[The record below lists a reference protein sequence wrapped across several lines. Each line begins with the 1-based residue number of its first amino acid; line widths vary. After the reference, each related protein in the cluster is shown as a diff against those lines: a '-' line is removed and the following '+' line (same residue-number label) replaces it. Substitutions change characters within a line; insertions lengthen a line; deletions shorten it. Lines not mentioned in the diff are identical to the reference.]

1 MYSYLLEELSK
12 TIGARLLVQ
21 FEHNGNEYTVEPHLL
36 GRNHQKQDCL
46 LAWVVSGPMKQDL
59 RKGNWHTFL
68 LNDII
73 CLKTLEQRFTKQRPG
88 YDPYESSMSRIY
100 YRI

>member
-21 FEHNGNEYTVEPHLL
+21 FEYKGVDYTVEPHLL
-36 GRNHQKQDCL
+36 GRNHEKQDCL
-46 LAWVVSGPMKQDL
+46 LAWVVAGPMKQDL
-59 RKGNWHTFL
+59 SNGNWQTFL
-68 LNDII
+68 LNDITS
-73 CLKTLEQRFTKQRPG
+73 LKAMEQRFTKQRPG
-88 YDPYESSMSRIY
+88 YDPYEGSMSRIY

>member
-12 TIGARLLVQ
+12 TIGARMLIQ
-21 FEHNGNEYTVEPHLL
+21 FEYQGSVYLVEPHLL
-36 GRNHQKQDCL
+36 GRNHIKQDCL
-46 LAWVVSGPMKQDL
+46 LAWVLSGHDTVNTSAS
-59 RKGNWHTFL
+59 NWHTFL
-68 LNDII
+68 LSDISR
-73 CLKTLEQRFTKQRPG
+73 LKTIDQRFTKHRPG

>member
-12 TIGARLLVQ
+12 TIGARMLIE
-21 FEHNGNEYTVEPHLL
+21 FEYQGSMYVVEPHLL
-36 GRNHQKQDCL
+36 GRNHMKQDCL
-46 LAWVVSGPMKQDL
+46 LAWVVSGKGAADKLKGSWYTFMLTEITMVKPM
-59 RKGNWHTFL
+59 
-68 LNDII
+68 
-73 CLKTLEQRFTKQRPG
+73 EQRFTKHRPG

>member
-12 TIGARLLVQ
+12 TIGARMLIR
-21 FEHNGNEYTVEPHLL
+21 FEYKGDAYTVEPHLL
-36 GRNHQKQDCL
+36 GRNHLKQDCL
-46 LAWVVSGPMKQDL
+46 LAWVVSGKMPSENI
-59 RKGNWHTFL
+59 RGNWQTFQ
-68 LNDII
+68 LNGISD
-73 CLKTLEQRFTKQRPG
+73 LKAMEQRFTKHRPG

>member
-12 TIGARLLVQ
+12 TIGARLIIR
-21 FEHNGNEYTVEPHLL
+21 FEYGGSMYTVEPHLL
-36 GRNHQKQDCL
+36 GRDYTKQDCL
-46 LAWVVSGPMKQDL
+46 LAWVVPEHVQADGS
-59 RKGNWHTFL
+59 RGNWKTFQL
-68 LNDII
+68 SEITS
-73 CLKTLEQRFTKQRPG
+73 LKILEQRFTKQRPG